1 MCLLKLKLYCICNA
15 LCTVVCILVTIAN
28 LSVHHVRFVKATN
41 DICLDGNPDK
51 HYITLF
57 MQAEVSEDSPPL
69 ENMEPHK
76 CEGWRWMEL
85 QELAALAASE
95 VKQQREKQEGEGVS
109 EGVRVWKR
117 SMFEPLLHFFE
128 DGGVDALLRSDV

>member
-1 MCLLKLKLYCICNA
+1 MSIELEVVMDVCA
-15 LCTVVCILVTIAN
+15 LCTVVCVLVTIAN
-28 LSVHHVRFVKATN
+28 LAVHHVRFVKATN

-76 CEGWRWMEL
+76 CESWRWMEL

-95 VKQQREKQEGEGVS
+95 VKQQREQREGEGVS
-109 EGVRVWKR
+109 EGVMEWKR